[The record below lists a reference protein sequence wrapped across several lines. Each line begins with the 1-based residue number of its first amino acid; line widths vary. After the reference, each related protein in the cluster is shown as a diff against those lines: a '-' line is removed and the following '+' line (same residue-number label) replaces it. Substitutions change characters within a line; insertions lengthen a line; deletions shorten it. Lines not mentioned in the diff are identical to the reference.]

1 MGLTYQLEPV
11 KGLATCDGVLAEPA
25 AVSVPVTL
33 TEAQPGALAV
43 NVAAPVPEE
52 FAVTVTGWGRF
63 QLLDVSVMLEPA
75 DTDRPLFPAVL
86 ATLTVMLDVGASDRD
101 TPKTSLVPWATEK
114 LPGSACRARPDPH
127 DPVAVG
133 DGDGLAVVVVGV
145 GVGEEVVA
153 LGDGLGDD
161 VAPPLQAV
169 PLMVKAVGAVLV
181 PL

>member
-1 MGLTYQLEPV
+1 MP
-11 KGLATCDGVLAEPA
+11 C
-25 AVSVPVTL
+25 
-33 TEAQPGALAV
+33 
-43 NVAAPVPEE
+43 
-52 FAVTVTGWGRF
+52 
-63 QLLDVSVMLEPA
+63 
-75 DTDRPLFPAVL
+75 
-86 ATLTVMLDVGASDRD
+86 
-101 TPKTSLVPWATEK
+101 ATEK
-114 LPGSACRARPDPH
+114 VPGSACRVRPDPH